1 MQRAA
6 RNAARETL
14 ARVIAR
20 NVEKTSGAWYTAL
33 MKIILSNTAHDAYHR
48 VLGELKR
55 RLPDGGE
62 HVVIVPDK
70 FTASSERGVIETLG
84 VSSVFNVSVTSFTRL
99 AEKTIGSRIKKCL
112 TPQGSVL
119 LLAKVIEENRGNL
132 RFYARAARA
141 TGFAEEFYAALTAVR
156 NSGITPAELREAAKR
171 APENFRGKLEDMSL
185 IYDAYIAALGERHSD
200 SSTRLEAFAEY
211 LNGAGPIPTHFY
223 VVDFYDFKAPELAVL
238 GGLAKNALSLTVG
251 MVSGFDNP
259 NKRIYCDGAAARLAA
274 ACGGADVERSTERLH
289 PAAETISRRLFSYEL
304 PPERTENDGKVRIV
318 AARTRAEE
326 IKWLVTDIVR
336 KVAAGARYKDF
347 EVVLSDVEGYKAEL
361 KSTFLRYGVPFFI
374 DTREMLSE
382 QTKPRLLLSALSAA
396 RSGLHLPEVLE
407 FVKNPLF
414 SCGTENGEDD
424 VFRFENYCRKYRRD
438 RSGLLSPFTV
448 GSEEEIACAERVR
461 SRLAEALRPLLFK
474 GNISTEEFAER
485 TRAFLDG
492 FETEWRMHVAKLTES
507 SLYYAKCADQ
517 VDEKIKSLLEEMSG
531 TLESG
536 GDAAYFER
544 MLKSALKTVK
554 IALVPTW
561 LDCVYVGGTDNR
573 YLGGGDIYVLGANV
587 GKLPAGADGGA
598 VLSPRDEE
606 LLSALDIGVSP
617 NSRQRMFSEMMSVTE
632 IMKRAKGTLTV
643 SYPESDPSGEL
654 RPSTVISELRGMLGE
669 HGAPLSV
676 QRISF
681 SDIGGVP
688 PEERAAVVAS
698 VYSTPQACAYEVI
711 RGLSSG
717 ADAETLSAA
726 AEFMTDEAKGRLDR
740 MYRRL
745 TPPERLSGEAAESA
759 AETARG
765 RTSASRLESYFSCP
779 YKQYFSY
786 ILRLKEREEARPEG
800 KDYGIVLHAVLEKFF
815 AAVMR
820 GEVTAE
826 KAEEIAGT
834 LFDECV
840 RENASLSAAAEEPA
854 TARALERLR
863 REARTVCRVLFD
875 AEERSAYKPVYVEG
889 YIGGRDIPAPKVSAR
904 GAEAELRGRIDRV
917 DACGDKFFITDY
929 KTYRSADLSLA
940 DVYSGRKIQ
949 LYLYMQAIA
958 ESRGMTPVGV
968 FYLPLSFD
976 FTKDGA
982 EWRYRGN
989 MTCDETEAAKMDPLF
1004 AECPEKSVFP
1014 CVRDKKTGELAPPV
1028 HLTAEE
1034 FRGIGEY
1041 VRALAGEGVAEM
1053 TEGRIAPDP
1062 LEKTCAN
1069 CNYVSV
1075 CAWQQGDKGRKC
1087 PAVKAADFAED
1098 VGRPRAKLQTSAQE
1112 EEVEE

>member
-1 MQRAA
+1 
-6 RNAARETL
+6 
-14 ARVIAR
+14 
-20 NVEKTSGAWYTAL
+20 
-33 MKIILSNTAHDAYHR
+33 MKIFLSNTAHGAYHR
-48 VLGELKR
+48 VLGELKH

-119 LLAKVIEENRGNL
+119 LLAKVIEENRDSL
-132 RFYARAARA
+132 CYYARAARA

-156 NSGITPAELREAAKR
+156 NSGITPIELRGAAKR

-259 NKRIYCDGAAARLAA
+259 NRRIYCDGAAARLAA
-274 ACGGADVERSTERLH
+274 ACGGADIERSTERLH

-304 PPERTENDGKVRIV
+304 PPERTENNGKVRIV
-318 AARTRAEE
+318 AARTRSEE
-326 IKWLVTDIVR
+326 IKFLVTDIVR

-347 EVVLSDVEGYKAEL
+347 EVVLSDVEGYKADL

-374 DTREMLSE
+374 DTRELLSE
-382 QTKPRLLLSALSAA
+382 QTKPRFLLSAIAA
-396 RSGLHLPEVLE
+396 VRSGFHLPEVLE
-407 FVKNPLF
+407 FIKNPLF
-414 SCGTENGEDD
+414 AYGVENGEDD

-438 RSGLLSPFTV
+438 RFGLLSPFTI
-448 GSEEEIACAERVR
+448 GSEEEIARAERVR
-461 SRLAEALRPLLFK
+461 SRLAEVLRPFVFK

-485 TRAFLDG
+485 TRSFLDC
-492 FETEWRMHVAKLTES
+492 FESEWRLHVAKLTES

-517 VDEKIKSLLEEMSG
+517 VDEKLKSLLEEMSV
-531 TLESG
+531 TLESV
-536 GDAAYFER
+536 GDAGYFER

-573 YLGGGDIYVLGANV
+573 YLGGGDIYILGANV
-587 GKLPAGADGGA
+587 GKLPAGAEGGA

-617 NSRQRMFSEMMSVTE
+617 NSRQRMFSEMMSLTE

-654 RPSTVISELRGMLGE
+654 RPSTIVSELKGMLSEGGE
-669 HGAPLSV
+669 PL
-676 QRISF
+676 
-681 SDIGGVP
+681 P
-688 PEERAAVVAS
+688 TERAFAEDVVREVKIAAMCA
-698 VYSTPQACAYEVI
+698 TPRACAYEVL
-711 RGLSSG
+711 RGISAGEDRDML
-717 ADAETLSAA
+717 AAA
-726 AEFMTDEAKGRLDR
+726 AEFMPSERKSAVER
-740 MYRRL
+740 MYARAL
-745 TPPERLSGEAAESA
+745 PPQELSANAAEAAARS
-759 AETARG
+759 ARG
-765 RTSASRLESYFSCP
+765 RTNASRLETYFTCP
-779 YKQYFSY
+779 YKHYFAYVLS
-786 ILRLKEREEARPEG
+786 LVKREESDLSG

-815 AAVMR
+815 KSVLKGKITSENAVEM
-820 GEVTAE
+820 AE
-826 KAEEIAGT
+826 KI
-834 LFDECV
+834 FDDV
-840 RENASLSAAAEEPA
+840 IIGDPVLTAAAEEPEG
-854 TARALERLR
+854 ARAFERLR
-863 REARTVCRVLFD
+863 REASAVCKILFE
-875 AEERSAYKPVYVEG
+875 AEERSEYKPMLAEG
-889 YIGGRDIPAPKVSAR
+889 YIGGKDIPALIVEDFGER
-904 GAEAELRGRIDRV
+904 AELRGRIDRV
-917 DACGDKFFITDY
+917 DVCGDKFYIVDY
-929 KTYRSADLSLA
+929 KSYKGADLSLA
-940 DVYSGRKIQ
+940 DVYSGKKIQ

-958 ESRGMTPVGV
+958 ESKKLTPVGV
-968 FYLPLSFD
+968 FYLPMSFD

-1004 AECPEKSVFP
+1004 AECPEKSIFP
-1014 CVRDKKTGELAPPV
+1014 CLRDKKTGELSHPV
-1028 HLTAEE
+1028 HLSEEE

-1041 VRALAGEGVAEM
+1041 VKALAGVGAADIAEGIISPE
-1053 TEGRIAPDP
+1053 P
-1062 LEKTCAN
+1062 LEGSCKYCDYADI
-1069 CNYVSV
+1069 
-1075 CAWQQGDKGRKC
+1075 CAWQRGSGGIKSRSVEPSEFAAEARCPRGDLT
-1087 PAVKAADFAED
+1087 ASV
-1098 VGRPRAKLQTSAQE
+1098 QE
-1112 EEVEE
+1112 EEDES